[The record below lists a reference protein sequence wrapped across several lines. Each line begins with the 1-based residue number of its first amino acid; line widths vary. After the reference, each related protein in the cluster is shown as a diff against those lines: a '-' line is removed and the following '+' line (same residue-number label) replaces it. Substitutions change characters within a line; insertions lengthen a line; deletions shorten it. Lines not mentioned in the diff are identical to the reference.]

1 MNANTEIPQFPLC
14 KCGCEKRVRFTS
26 SNYLPGHD
34 ARHKGQIAREI
45 IATGDKG
52 LINQLPSPAL
62 QDQAKELVVKWVN
75 KGKVPGGQKLAK
87 KTEAP
92 VEDSTQYEIKIGRWT
107 YPVKKHGASY
117 LYNTKR
123 DGSGEW
129 STMEPD
135 TAKRVYKV
143 GEDLI

>member
-14 KCGCEKRVRFTS
+14 KCGCEKRTRFTS

-34 ARHKGQIAREI
+34 AKHKGQVARQVI
-45 IATGDKG
+45 STGDRE
-52 LINQLPSPAL
+52 LIKRLPSPAL
-62 QDQAKELVVKWVN
+62 QAQALELVAKWTT
-75 KGKVPGGQKLAK
+75 KGKVPGGPKLAK
-87 KTEAP
+87 AEAP